1 MGNEIAEAV
10 AVLKR
15 AMAEDP
21 DYARTWHDNAA
32 MCFYDA
38 IPEGR
43 LTDDHRIA
51 NEGAARFMK
60 LAFEVETGMR
70 KGYEPPQY
78 EASVVNWDRF
88 RAINNVVNLTV
99 AFDTLYPGAARSPK
113 YQYAIA
119 MLTEIQTLQPIRSR
133 QSAAVAIMQALLI
146 VCNGKT
152 DIAEYRRRE

>member
-1 MGNEIAEAV
+1 MSTEIAEAV

-32 MCFYDA
+32 ICFYDS

-43 LTDDHRIA
+43 LDDDHRIA

-60 LAFEVETGMR
+60 LAFEVETGMHG
-70 KGYEPPQY
+70 GYEPGQY

-88 RAINNVVNLTV
+88 RGIDQHINLTV
-99 AFDTLYPGAARSPK
+99 AFDILYPGAAQSPK

-119 MLTEIQTLQPIRSR
+119 MLAETQALQPIRSR
-133 QSAAVAIMQALLI
+133 QSAAVAIMHALLI

-152 DIAEYRRRE
+152 DIAGYRRKW